1 ARAKRTGDDTMPV
14 RRRSVRCVG
23 DVGALLPRRDG
34 RCAEHMF
41 FRGRCQARPYSCEWG
56 KRADSSLVMIGGSR
70 RLAGKGCSWGGLRMS
85 IRRLTLLACLA
96 LTFGTVA
103 GGAAQDGAAPAAA
116 VVAGTCAAPG
126 DTVTALRDL
135 SVRDGGEVLV
145 SLTTID
151 VALADLLGADHA

>member
-1 ARAKRTGDDTMPV
+1 
-14 RRRSVRCVG
+14 
-23 DVGALLPRRDG
+23 
-34 RCAEHMF
+34 F

-116 VVAGTCAAPG
+116 LVGGTCAAPG

-151 VALADLLGADHA
+151 VALADLLGADHAIVLTDGGTVVACGDLAGAADDVYIGVAARADGGWGGV